1 MGQQPDDRLD
11 EDMEIDSDTAENVS
25 GGVSLH
31 LEVSKLEDS
40 HKHPLHE
47 AAPEAIERF

>member
-1 MGQQPDDRLD
+1 MGQQPEDRLD

-25 GGVSLH
+25 GGLFH

-40 HKHPLHE
+40 HKHPLHHLD
-47 AAPEAIERF
+47 PEFEVRQ